1 MCLDLKIWA
10 KYPIIRRIYLA
21 LEKFL
26 STVNGIHG
34 DGWNELKNNGMLEL
48 LCSLKK
54 KVGGI
59 IQLASVSVL
68 ELEQY
73 VLRYSIIC
81 EFFIYRIMKLVKCPR
96 EEVEVEAHSDEK
108 EIED

>member
-1 MCLDLKIWA
+1 MGIGIICLKPPFFWVCVSAEWKIRVHCRIYSYTFSDMCLDLKIWA

-54 KVGGI
+54 TVGGI
-59 IQLASVSVL
+59 I
-68 ELEQY
+68 
-73 VLRYSIIC
+73 
-81 EFFIYRIMKLVKCPR
+81 
-96 EEVEVEAHSDEK
+96 
-108 EIED
+108 